1 MNIQICHVLIEPII
15 RLKGS
20 WIKTILRERLFLIF
34 YYNEEYMDDSAPDE
48 SINIILIL
56 EKYIEKFFYC

>member
-1 MNIQICHVLIEPII
+1 MNVQICHVLIEPII
-15 RLKGS
+15 GLKGS
-20 WIKTILRERLFLIF
+20 WIKTILRERLILIF